1 MWWCSGPVRSLVF
14 HRQKGELRMGCTWQ
28 QTFALVLVCT
38 AMLFLAACG
47 YHFSGGGALPGD
59 IQTLNIRM
67 LANKTGETGIE
78 ALVTN
83 DLVNQFTRFDTVR
96 LVDKKQAE
104 AVLTGTIRTTRI
116 RTIAH
121 STPNQST
128 ERRITLYLDVELQ
141 DRQGRRIWAARG
153 ISASDSYEMAA
164 TKRGT
169 EQNKKSAIAE
179 ISERLA
185 ERIYYRLTDEF

>member
-1 MWWCSGPVRSLVF
+1 ME
-14 HRQKGELRMGCTWQ
+14 HTWRK
-28 QTFALVLVCT
+28 TCALLFVWT
-38 AMLFLAACG
+38 AMLFPAACG

-59 IQTLNIRM
+59 IKTLNISM

-104 AVLTGTIRTTRI
+104 AILSGTIRSTRI

-121 STPNQST
+121 STPDESM
-128 ERRITLYLDVELQ
+128 ERRITLYLDVELK
-141 DRQGRRIWAARG
+141 DREGRRIWAARG
-153 ISASDSYEMAA
+153 LSADDSYEVAS

-169 EQNKKSAIAE
+169 ELNKKSAIAE
-179 ISERLA
+179 ISERVA